1 MSFTIAIMGRPNVG
15 KSTLF
20 NRLAG
25 KRLALVDPRPGMTR
39 DRREAEIE
47 FGDVKAT
54 LIDTAGLE
62 EGDEDSIQ
70 GRMRHQT
77 EQAVNEADIILFL
90 IDGREGLTLQDE
102 V

>member
-1 MSFTIAIMGRPNVG
+1 M
-15 KSTLF
+15 
-20 NRLAG
+20 
-25 KRLALVDPRPGMTR
+25 
-39 DRREAEIE
+39 
-47 FGDVKAT
+47 KAT

-90 IDGREGLTLQDE
+90 IDGRDGLTLQDE
-102 V
+102 VFANEARKQDSLFN